1 VTFDLAFQPT
11 TPVGEVRLQY
21 ELAPDGTGASAIAEC
36 NGTTTLTCTHTLR
49 SGAGIYIIPGAE
61 ITYHWEIEDETGE
74 RGSTQDQ
81 VYVHEDPRFD
91 FKTVSG
97 DNVTVYYYGSDNEAQ
112 AVLDA
117 AVEALR
123 SVGALEQAQVTFP
136 VKVFLYETASDMA
149 EAIVPTGSGPG
160 VQTLGEVYYS
170 DTAMVSA
177 DVATLDITRHEI
189 AHIVTREAT
198 EGPFGVPDWMNEG
211 ISVFSQSR
219 MLANQGSALSSAIES
234 DNVLTFKELNS
245 SSAGGSA
252 QTVSLYYAQAGDIV
266 RFLVETYGEEKFGE
280 LIQTFKE
287 GSTPDNAY
295 ESVYGFDEQGLENE
309 WRASVGLAA
318 AQESPSPTPRATD
331 EAVPPATIES
341 GEGDGDSAADSS
353 SGDDG
358 FPVVTVAIIVA
369 LAALAMAALGGLAIL
384 IMQRKPN
391 A

>member
-1 VTFDLAFQPT
+1 
-11 TPVGEVRLQY
+11 
-21 ELAPDGTGASAIAEC
+21 
-36 NGTTTLTCTHTLR
+36 
-49 SGAGIYIIPGAE
+49 
-61 ITYHWEIEDETGE
+61 
-74 RGSTQDQ
+74 
-81 VYVHEDPRFD
+81 
-91 FKTVSG
+91 
-97 DNVTVYYYGSDNEAQ
+97 
-112 AVLDA
+112 
-117 AVEALR
+117 
-123 SVGALEQAQVTFP
+123 
-136 VKVFLYETASDMA
+136 
-149 EAIVPTGSGPG
+149 
-160 VQTLGEVYYS
+160 
-170 DTAMVSA
+170 MVSA